1 MDDLVQQAAQAIL
14 PFLGAGAGAAAHG
27 FAEQTGASLSD
38 KSLRVV
44 DRVKR
49 RITPPELS
57 VPSVSEA
64 IAVAVQEGAVD
75 EADLSALIAEASQ
88 VWTQISSGGGTV
100 FNASV
105 TQHAGGSIFNGPI
118 ETEVFNE

>member
-1 MDDLVQQAAQAIL
+1 MDDLIQQAAQAIL

-44 DRVKR
+44 DRVKQR
-49 RITPPELS
+49 LTPPEFS
-57 VPSVSEA
+57 VPSVGEA

-75 EADLSALIAEASQ
+75 EADLSALVAEASQ
-88 VWTQISSGGGTV
+88 VRTQIFSGGGTV
-100 FNASV
+100 FNGPI
-105 TQHAGGSIFNGPI
+105 TQHAGGSIFNGPV